1 MTCVTTLSSS
11 GVGALYLHVP
21 FCVRKCNYCDFA
33 SRATKA
39 NDPRVAA
46 YVGALRAQLSEASDL
61 GLLQS
66 CATAYVGGGTPTL
79 AGESLVNL
87 VLDVSTHAPLVEL
100 TCEANPDSLS
110 DDLLRELPKAGCTRL
125 SIGVQST
132 NDAELDALGRVH
144 SASQAA
150 RRVQAAVACG
160 LRVSCDLMCATPCQ
174 TPESW
179 LRSLAQVVSWGV
191 GHVSVYPLAIED
203 GTVFGRLYANEDPAW
218 NDPDVQAERMEAAAG
233 YLFDQG
239 FSRYEV
245 ASYARS
251 GERCRHNIAYWTG
264 VPYLGLG
271 TSAASMLDRAGY
283 ERLRT
288 ACPQLPQPRP
298 STARVRLSV
307 TSTTDEVAH
316 ATSLAGLHF
325 SVELMSAGQAAAEDL
340 MLGMRLVDGPDPMVL
355 ARAQEALGTS
365 RVNAAMAHVVSEGLA
380 SWAPNGR
387 IAPTKSGWL
396 LGNELYGEMWDLA
409 EGKIETVLC

>member
-1 MTCVTTLSSS
+1 MTCVTTLSSA

-33 SRATKA
+33 SRATNA

-46 YVGALRAQLSEASDL
+46 YMAALRSQLREASDL

-66 CATAYVGGGTPTL
+66 CTTAYVGGGTPTL
-79 AGESLVNL
+79 AGRGLVDL
-87 VLDVSTHAPLVEL
+87 VYDVSRRAPLVEL

-110 DDLLRELPKAGCTRL
+110 DGLLRELPKAGCTRL

-132 NDAELDALGRVH
+132 NDSELEALGRVH
-144 SASQAA
+144 TASQAA
-150 RRVQAAVACG
+150 QRVQAAVACG
-160 LRVSCDLMCATPCQ
+160 LRVSCDLMCAIPRQ

-179 LRSLAQVVSWGV
+179 LRSLAEVVSWGV

-203 GTVFGRLYANEDPAW
+203 GTVFGRRYANEDPAW
-218 NDPDVQAERMEAAAG
+218 NDSDVQGERMEAAASFLSG
-233 YLFDQG
+233 QG

-245 ASYARS
+245 ASYART

-283 ERLRT
+283 DRLRT
-288 ACPQLPQPRP
+288 ACPQLPQPRTG
-298 STARVRLSV
+298 TARVRLSV
-307 TSTTDEVAH
+307 TSTTDQVAR
-316 ATSLAGLHF
+316 AGSLAGLHF
-325 SVELMSAGQAAAEDL
+325 SIELMSAGQAAAEDL
-340 MLGMRLVDGPDPMVL
+340 MLGMRLVDGLDPVVL

-365 RVNAAMAHVVSEGLA
+365 RVNTAMAHALSEGLA
-380 SWAPNGR
+380 QWGPNGR
-387 IAPTKSGWL
+387 IAPTKRGWL